1 MKTYTTKQG
10 DMWDTIALSQ
20 YDSLDAM
27 YPLMYANTQYIG
39 TYIFPSGV
47 VLNIP
52 EIDSDNRIMY
62 SDLPPWIQNS
72 EEAEG

>member
-1 MKTYTTKQG
+1 MRTYTTKQG

-27 YPLMYANTQYIG
+27 HPLMYANTQYIG

>member
-1 MKTYTTKQG
+1 MSTYTTKQG

-27 YPLMYANTQYIG
+27 SALMYANTQYIG

-52 EIDSDNRIMY
+52 EIDEDNKILS
-62 SDLPPWIQNS
+62 SDLPPWVQES
-72 EEAEG
+72 EEAEE

>member
-1 MKTYTTKQG
+1 MSTYTTKQG

-20 YDSLDAM
+20 YGSLAAM
-27 YPLMYANTQYIG
+27 SPLMYANTQHIG

-52 EIDSDNRIMY
+52 EIDDESNVLA
-62 SDLPPWIQNS
+62 SDLPPWIQDA
-72 EEAEG
+72 EEVDE

>member
-1 MKTYTTKQG
+1 MRTYTTKQG

-27 YPLMYANTQYIG
+27 SALMYANTQYIG

-52 EIDSDNRIMY
+52 EIDEDNKILS
-62 SDLPPWIQNS
+62 SDLPPWVQDS
-72 EEAEG
+72 EEAEE

>member
-1 MKTYTTKQG
+1 
-10 DMWDTIALSQ
+10 MWDTIALSQ

-27 YPLMYANTQYIG
+27 SALMYANTQHIG

-52 EIDSDNRIMY
+52 EIDEDNKILS
-62 SDLPPWIQNS
+62 SDLPPWVQDS
-72 EEAEG
+72 EEAEE